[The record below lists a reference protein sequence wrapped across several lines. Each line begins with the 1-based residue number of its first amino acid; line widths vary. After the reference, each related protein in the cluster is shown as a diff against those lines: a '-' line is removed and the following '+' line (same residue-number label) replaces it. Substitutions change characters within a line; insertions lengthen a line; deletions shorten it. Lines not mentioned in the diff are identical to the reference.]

1 MANSNLHAAK
11 RAKNDEFY
19 TQLSDVEKEMKHYK
33 PFFKGKKVLC
43 NCNDDLQSAF
53 FRYFSMN
60 FEHLGLAK
68 LTCVAY
74 CDGWHGTKYVFEGD
88 TNGNRMVDDE
98 EINISQLEGDGS
110 FSSPESIELLKEAD
124 VVVTNPPFSQFRD
137 FMALMFQYEKKFLV
151 IGNTNAVTYKE
162 IFPHIKENKLWLG
175 CSSFNCGMYFIVS
188 GDYEYADTYKFEREI
203 NGHKVMRVS
212 SICWFTNLEHNKRN
226 LPLDLYKKYTPEE
239 YPKYDNY
246 DAIEVSKVC
255 DIPADY
261 DGVMGVPITF
271 LDKYCPSQF
280 QIVGIMTG
288 SKGTCFFNGND
299 GKLKFSVDG
308 KSVYERILIR
318 TLK

>member
-43 NCNDDLQSAF
+43 NCNDDRWSAF
-53 FRYFSMN
+53 FKYFSMN

-68 LTCVAY
+68 LTCVSY
-74 CDGWHGTKYVFEGD
+74 CEGGHGTKYVFEGD

-124 VVVTNPPFSQFRD
+124 VVVTNPPFSKFRE
-137 FMALMFQYEKKFLV
+137 FMELMFQYEKKFLV
-151 IGNTNAVTYKE
+151 IGNKNAITYKE
-162 IFPHIKENKLWLG
+162 IFPHIKENKLWIG
-175 CSSFNCGMYFIVS
+175 YTNPGEFIQPNSDDVKTLS
-188 GDYEYADTYKFEREI
+188 GLTK
-203 NGHKVMRVS
+203 
-212 SICWFTNLEHNKRN
+212 WFTNLEHDKRN

-246 DAIEVSKVC
+246 DAIEVSKTC

-261 DGVMGVPITF
+261 DGVMGVPISF

-308 KSVYERILIR
+308 KSVYARILIR
-318 TLK
+318 KHV